1 MPDKINFAIKDVTIS
16 EDGRV
21 IIANRAFAQE
31 LLKRLKKDPGSV
43 GIFDN
48 CSCQKDDALAM
59 LTKVRDM
66 GPGRVGIFDNC
77 DCKGKLTYDVRR
89 IRTLG
94 IHEINSVPD
103 FDIQS
108 PVGIFDNCN
117 C

>member
-1 MPDKINFAIKDVTIS
+1 MPDKINFSVKDVTIA

-31 LLKRLKKDPGSV
+31 LLRRMKKDPGSV

-48 CSCQKDDALAM
+48 CDCKKDDALSM
-59 LTKVRDM
+59 LSKVRDM

-77 DCKGKLTYDVRR
+77 DCRGNLAYDIRR
-89 IRTLG
+89 IRTVG
-94 IHEINSVPD
+94 VHELNTVPD